1 MKFPRLQRRTLMLL
15 AVAVPLAVLFV
26 YVALRSGPLAPV
38 AVTVTQVESRSIAPA
53 LAGIG
58 TVQARHTYKIGPTA
72 AGRVRRVDV
81 QVGDTVAA
89 GQVLGEMDPVDLDE
103 RLRAQQAAIA
113 SADAALRQ
121 AEAKQAFARTQ
132 AKRYDDLLAV
142 RGTSEELAA
151 TRRQELA
158 LADAALA
165 AARADGARLR
175 AELQAVR
182 AQRGN
187 LVLLAPVA
195 GLVVARDVDPGTTV
209 VAGQAVVEL
218 IDPASLWVDTRFD
231 QIGAEALAAGLP
243 AKAVLR
249 SRRGQALDARVLR
262 VEPRADVVTE
272 ETLAKLTFD
281 APPATLP
288 PVGELAEVTV
298 QLPALAAAPA
308 IPNAALRTVG
318 GKLGVWKMVDGKL
331 AFQAVTPGRGDL
343 DGWVQV
349 TQGLAVGEPVVVY
362 SEKALSAGS
371 RIQVVDRIAG
381 VVP

>member
-1 MKFPRLQRRTLMLL
+1 MKFLRLQRRTLLLL
-15 AVAVPLAVLFV
+15 AVAVPLALLFV

-38 AVTVTQVESRSIAPA
+38 AVTVMQVESRHIAPA

-58 TVQARHTYKIGPTA
+58 AVQARHTYKIGPTG
-72 AGRVRRVDV
+72 AGRVRRIDV
-81 QVGDTVAA
+81 QVGDAVAA

-132 AKRYDDLLAV
+132 AARYEQLLAV

-151 TRRQELA
+151 TRRQDLA

-187 LVLLAPVA
+187 LVLVAPVA

-231 QIGAEALAAGLP
+231 QIAAEGLAAGLP
-243 AKAVLR
+243 AKVVLR
-249 SRRGQALDARVLR
+249 SRRGQPLDARVLR

-272 ETLAKLTFD
+272 ETLAKLSFD

-318 GKLGVWKMVDGKL
+318 GKLGVWKMADGKL
-331 AFQAVTPGRGDL
+331 RFEAVTSGRGDL

-349 TQGLAVGEPVVVY
+349 VQGLAAGEQVVVY
-362 SEKALSAGS
+362 SEKTLNSRS
-371 RIQVVDRIAG
+371 RIQVVDRIPG
-381 VVP
+381 VSS

>member
-1 MKFPRLQRRTLMLL
+1 MKFLRLQRRTLLLL
-15 AVAVPLAVLFV
+15 AVAVPLALLFV

-38 AVTVTQVESRSIAPA
+38 AVTVMRVESRRIAPA

-58 TVQARHTYKIGPTA
+58 AVQARHTYKIGPTG
-72 AGRVRRVDV
+72 AGRVRRIDV
-81 QVGDTVAA
+81 QVGDAVAA

-132 AKRYDDLLAV
+132 AARYEQLLAV

-151 TRRQELA
+151 TRRQDLA

-187 LVLLAPVA
+187 LVLVAPVA

-231 QIGAEALAAGLP
+231 QIAAEGLAAGLP
-243 AKAVLR
+243 AKVVLR
-249 SRRGQALDARVLR
+249 SRRGQPLDARVLR

-272 ETLAKLTFD
+272 ETLAKLSFD

-318 GKLGVWKMVDGKL
+318 GKLGVWKMADGKL
-331 AFQAVTPGRGDL
+331 RFEAVTSGRGDL

-349 TQGLAVGEPVVVY
+349 VQGLAAGEQVVVY
-362 SEKALSAGS
+362 SEKTLNSRS
-371 RIQVVDRIAG
+371 RIQVVDRIPG
-381 VVP
+381 GSS

>member
-1 MKFPRLQRRTLMLL
+1 MKFLRLQRRTLLLL
-15 AVAVPLAVLFV
+15 AVAVPLALLFV

-38 AVTVTQVESRSIAPA
+38 AVTVMQVESRHIAPA

-58 TVQARHTYKIGPTA
+58 AVQARHTYKIGPTG
-72 AGRVRRVDV
+72 AGRVRRIDV
-81 QVGDTVAA
+81 QVGDAVAA

-121 AEAKQAFARTQ
+121 AEAKQAFASTQ
-132 AKRYDDLLAV
+132 AARYEQLLAV

-151 TRRQELA
+151 TRRQDLA

-187 LVLLAPVA
+187 LVLVAPVA

-231 QIGAEALAAGLP
+231 QIAAEGLAAGLP
-243 AKAVLR
+243 AKVVLR
-249 SRRGQALDARVLR
+249 SRRGQPLDARVLR

-272 ETLAKLTFD
+272 ETLAKLSFD

-318 GKLGVWKMVDGKL
+318 GKLGVWKMADGKL
-331 AFQAVTPGRGDL
+331 RFEAVTSGRGDL

-349 TQGLAVGEPVVVY
+349 VQGLAAGEQVVVY
-362 SEKALSAGS
+362 SEKTLNSRS
-371 RIQVVDRIAG
+371 RIQVVDRIPG
-381 VVP
+381 GSS

>member
-1 MKFPRLQRRTLMLL
+1 MKFLRLQRRTLLLL
-15 AVAVPLAVLFV
+15 AVAVPLALLFV

-38 AVTVTQVESRSIAPA
+38 AVTVMQVESRHIAPA

-58 TVQARHTYKIGPTA
+58 AVQARHTYKIGPTG
-72 AGRVRRVDV
+72 AGRVRRIDV
-81 QVGDTVAA
+81 QVGDAVAA

-132 AKRYDDLLAV
+132 AARYEQLLAV

-151 TRRQELA
+151 TRRQDLA

-187 LVLLAPVA
+187 LVLAAPVA

-231 QIGAEALAAGLP
+231 QIAAEGLAAGLP
-243 AKAVLR
+243 AKVVLR
-249 SRRGQALDARVLR
+249 SRRGQPLDARVLR

-272 ETLAKLTFD
+272 ETLAKLSFD

-318 GKLGVWKMVDGKL
+318 GKLGVWKMADGKL
-331 AFQAVTPGRGDL
+331 RFEAVTSGRGDL

-349 TQGLAVGEPVVVY
+349 AHGLAAGEQVVVY
-362 SEKALSAGS
+362 SEKTLNSRS
-371 RIQVVDRIAG
+371 RIQVVDRIPG
-381 VVP
+381 VSS

>member
-1 MKFPRLQRRTLMLL
+1 MKFLRLQRRTLLLL
-15 AVAVPLAVLFV
+15 AVAVPLALLFV

-38 AVTVTQVESRSIAPA
+38 AVTVMQVESRHIAPA

-58 TVQARHTYKIGPTA
+58 AVQARHTYKIGPTG
-72 AGRVRRVDV
+72 AGRVRRIDV
-81 QVGDTVAA
+81 QVGDAVAA

-132 AKRYDDLLAV
+132 AARYEQLLAV

-151 TRRQELA
+151 TRRQDLA

-187 LVLLAPVA
+187 LVLAAPVA

-231 QIGAEALAAGLP
+231 QIAAEGLAAGLP
-243 AKAVLR
+243 AKVVLR
-249 SRRGQALDARVLR
+249 SRRGQPLDARVLR

-272 ETLAKLTFD
+272 ETLAKLSFD

-318 GKLGVWKMVDGKL
+318 GKLGVWKMADGKL
-331 AFQAVTPGRGDL
+331 RFEAVTSGRGDL

-349 TQGLAVGEPVVVY
+349 AHGLAAGEQVVVY
-362 SEKALSAGS
+362 SEKTLNSRS
-371 RIQVVDRIAG
+371 RIQVVDRIPG
-381 VVP
+381 GSS

>member
-1 MKFPRLQRRTLMLL
+1 MKFIRLQRRTLLLL
-15 AVAVPLAVLFV
+15 AVAVPLALLFV

-38 AVTVTQVESRSIAPA
+38 AVTVMRVESRRIAPA

-58 TVQARHTYKIGPTA
+58 AVQARHTYKIGPTG
-72 AGRVRRVDV
+72 AGRVRRIDV
-81 QVGDTVAA
+81 QVGDAVAA
-89 GQVLGEMDPVDLDE
+89 GRVLGEMDPVDLDE

-132 AKRYDDLLAV
+132 AARYEQLLAV

-151 TRRQELA
+151 TRRQDLA

-187 LVLLAPVA
+187 LVLAAPVA

-231 QIGAEALAAGLP
+231 QIAAEGLAAGLP
-243 AKAVLR
+243 AKVVLR
-249 SRRGQALDARVLR
+249 SRRGQPLDARVLR

-272 ETLAKLTFD
+272 KTLAKLSFD

-318 GKLGVWKMVDGKL
+318 GKLGVWKMADGKL
-331 AFQAVTPGRGDL
+331 RFEAVTSGRGDL

-349 TQGLAVGEPVVVY
+349 VQGLAAGEQVVVY
-362 SEKALSAGS
+362 SEKTLNSRS
-371 RIQVVDRIAG
+371 RIQVVDRIPG
-381 VVP
+381 VSS

>member
-1 MKFPRLQRRTLMLL
+1 MKFLRLQRRTLLLL
-15 AVAVPLAVLFV
+15 AVAVPLALLFV

-38 AVTVTQVESRSIAPA
+38 AVTVMRVESRRIAPA

-58 TVQARHTYKIGPTA
+58 AVQARHTYKIGPTG
-72 AGRVRRVDV
+72 AGRVRRIDV
-81 QVGDTVAA
+81 QVGDAVAA

-132 AKRYDDLLAV
+132 AARYEQLLAV

-151 TRRQELA
+151 TRRQDLA

-187 LVLLAPVA
+187 LVLAAPVA

-231 QIGAEALAAGLP
+231 QIAAEGLAAGLP
-243 AKAVLR
+243 AKVVLR
-249 SRRGQALDARVLR
+249 SRRGQPLDARVLR

-272 ETLAKLTFD
+272 ETLAKLSFD

-318 GKLGVWKMVDGKL
+318 GKLGVWKMADGKL
-331 AFQAVTPGRGDL
+331 RFEAVTSGRGDL

-349 TQGLAVGEPVVVY
+349 AHGLAAGEQVVVY
-362 SEKALSAGS
+362 SEKTLNSRS
-371 RIQVVDRIAG
+371 RIQVVDRIPG
-381 VVP
+381 GSS

>member
-1 MKFPRLQRRTLMLL
+1 MKFLRLQRRTLLLL
-15 AVAVPLAVLFV
+15 AVAVPLALLFV

-38 AVTVTQVESRSIAPA
+38 AVTVMQVESRHIAPA

-58 TVQARHTYKIGPTA
+58 AVQARHTYKIGPTG
-72 AGRVRRVDV
+72 AGRVRRIDV
-81 QVGDTVAA
+81 QVGDAVAA

-132 AKRYDDLLAV
+132 AARYEQLLAV

-151 TRRQELA
+151 TRRQDLA

-175 AELQAVR
+175 AELQALR

-187 LVLLAPVA
+187 LVLVAPVA

-231 QIGAEALAAGLP
+231 QIAAEGLAAGLP
-243 AKAVLR
+243 AKVVLR
-249 SRRGQALDARVLR
+249 SRRGQPLDARVLR

-272 ETLAKLTFD
+272 ETLAKLSFD

-318 GKLGVWKMVDGKL
+318 GKLGVWKMADGKL
-331 AFQAVTPGRGDL
+331 RFEAVTSGRGDL

-349 TQGLAVGEPVVVY
+349 VQGLAAGEQVVVY
-362 SEKALSAGS
+362 SEKTLNSRS
-371 RIQVVDRIAG
+371 RIQVVDRIPG
-381 VVP
+381 GSS

>member
-1 MKFPRLQRRTLMLL
+1 MKFLRLQRRTLLLL
-15 AVAVPLAVLFV
+15 AVAVPLALLFV

-38 AVTVTQVESRSIAPA
+38 AVTVMQVESRHIAPA

-58 TVQARHTYKIGPTA
+58 AVQARHTYKIGPTG
-72 AGRVRRVDV
+72 AGRVRRIDV
-81 QVGDTVAA
+81 QVGDAVAA
-89 GQVLGEMDPVDLDE
+89 GRVLGEMDPVDLDE

-132 AKRYDDLLAV
+132 AARYEQLLAV

-151 TRRQELA
+151 TRRQDLA

-187 LVLLAPVA
+187 LVLAAPVA

-231 QIGAEALAAGLP
+231 QIAAEGLAAGLP
-243 AKAVLR
+243 AKVVLR
-249 SRRGQALDARVLR
+249 SRRGQPLDARVLR

-272 ETLAKLTFD
+272 ETLAKLSFD

-318 GKLGVWKMVDGKL
+318 GKLGVWKMTDGKL
-331 AFQAVTPGRGDL
+331 RFEAVTSGRGDL

-349 TQGLAVGEPVVVY
+349 AHGLAAGEQVVVY
-362 SEKALSAGS
+362 SEKTLNSRS
-371 RIQVVDRIAG
+371 RIQVVDRIPG
-381 VVP
+381 VSS

>member
-1 MKFPRLQRRTLMLL
+1 MKFLRLQRRTLLLL
-15 AVAVPLAVLFV
+15 AVAVPLALLFV

-38 AVTVTQVESRSIAPA
+38 AVTVMQVESRHIAPA

-58 TVQARHTYKIGPTA
+58 AVQARHTYKIGPTG
-72 AGRVRRVDV
+72 AGRVRRIDV
-81 QVGDTVAA
+81 QVGDAVAA

-132 AKRYDDLLAV
+132 AARYEQLLAV

-151 TRRQELA
+151 TRRQDLA

-187 LVLLAPVA
+187 LVLAAPVA

-231 QIGAEALAAGLP
+231 QIAAEGLAAGLP
-243 AKAVLR
+243 AKVVLR
-249 SRRGQALDARVLR
+249 SRRGQPLDARVLR

-272 ETLAKLTFD
+272 ETLAKLSFD

-318 GKLGVWKMVDGKL
+318 GKLGVWKMTDGKL
-331 AFQAVTPGRGDL
+331 RFEAVTSGRGDL

-349 TQGLAVGEPVVVY
+349 AHGLAAGEQVVVY
-362 SEKALSAGS
+362 SEKTLNSRS
-371 RIQVVDRIAG
+371 RIQVVDRIPG
-381 VVP
+381 VSS

>member
-1 MKFPRLQRRTLMLL
+1 MKFLRLQRRTLLLL
-15 AVAVPLAVLFV
+15 AVAVPLALLFV

-38 AVTVTQVESRSIAPA
+38 AVTVMQVESRHIAPA

-58 TVQARHTYKIGPTA
+58 AVQARHTYKIGPTG
-72 AGRVRRVDV
+72 AGRVRRIDV
-81 QVGDTVAA
+81 QVGDAVAA
-89 GQVLGEMDPVDLDE
+89 GRVLGEMDPVDLDE

-132 AKRYDDLLAV
+132 AARYEQLLAV

-151 TRRQELA
+151 TRRQDLA

-187 LVLLAPVA
+187 LVLVAPVA

-231 QIGAEALAAGLP
+231 QIAAEGLAAGLP
-243 AKAVLR
+243 AKVVLR
-249 SRRGQALDARVLR
+249 SRRGQPLDARVLR

-272 ETLAKLTFD
+272 ETLAKLSFD

-318 GKLGVWKMVDGKL
+318 GKLGVWKMADGKL
-331 AFQAVTPGRGDL
+331 RFEAVTSGRGDL

-349 TQGLAVGEPVVVY
+349 VQGLAAGEQVVVY
-362 SEKALSAGS
+362 SEKTLNSRS
-371 RIQVVDRIAG
+371 RIQVVDRIPG
-381 VVP
+381 GSS

>member
-1 MKFPRLQRRTLMLL
+1 MKFLRLQRRTLLLL
-15 AVAVPLAVLFV
+15 AVAVPLALLFV

-38 AVTVTQVESRSIAPA
+38 AVTVMQVESRHIAPA

-58 TVQARHTYKIGPTA
+58 AVQARHTYKIGPTG
-72 AGRVRRVDV
+72 AGRVRRIDV
-81 QVGDTVAA
+81 QVGDAVAA

-132 AKRYDDLLAV
+132 AARYEQLLAV

-151 TRRQELA
+151 TRRQDLA

-187 LVLLAPVA
+187 LVLVAPVA

-231 QIGAEALAAGLP
+231 QIAAEGLAAGLP
-243 AKAVLR
+243 AKVVLR
-249 SRRGQALDARVLR
+249 SRRGQPLDARVLR

-272 ETLAKLTFD
+272 ETLAKLSFD

-318 GKLGVWKMVDGKL
+318 GKLGVWKMTDGKL
-331 AFQAVTPGRGDL
+331 RFEAVTSGRGDL

-349 TQGLAVGEPVVVY
+349 AHGLAAGEQVVVY
-362 SEKALSAGS
+362 SEKTLNSRS
-371 RIQVVDRIAG
+371 RIQVVDRIPG
-381 VVP
+381 VSS

>member
-1 MKFPRLQRRTLMLL
+1 MKFLRLQRRTLLLL
-15 AVAVPLAVLFV
+15 AVAVPLALLFV

-38 AVTVTQVESRSIAPA
+38 AVTVIRVESRRIAPA

-58 TVQARHTYKIGPTA
+58 AVQARHTYKIGPTG
-72 AGRVRRVDV
+72 AGRVRRIDV
-81 QVGDTVAA
+81 QVGDAVAA

-132 AKRYDDLLAV
+132 AARYEQLLAV

-151 TRRQELA
+151 TRRQDLA

-187 LVLLAPVA
+187 LVLVAPVA

-231 QIGAEALAAGLP
+231 QIAAEGLAAGLP
-243 AKAVLR
+243 AKVVLR
-249 SRRGQALDARVLR
+249 SRRGQPLDARVLR

-272 ETLAKLTFD
+272 ETLAKLSFD

-318 GKLGVWKMVDGKL
+318 GKLGVWKMADGKL
-331 AFQAVTPGRGDL
+331 RFEAVTSGRGDL

-349 TQGLAVGEPVVVY
+349 VQGLAAGEQVVVY
-362 SEKALSAGS
+362 SEKTLNSRS
-371 RIQVVDRIAG
+371 RIQVVDRIPG
-381 VVP
+381 GSS

>member
-1 MKFPRLQRRTLMLL
+1 MKFLRLQRRTLLLL
-15 AVAVPLAVLFV
+15 AVAVPLALLFV

-38 AVTVTQVESRSIAPA
+38 AVTVMRVESRRIAPA

-58 TVQARHTYKIGPTA
+58 AVQARHTYKIGPTG
-72 AGRVRRVDV
+72 AGRVRRIDV
-81 QVGDTVAA
+81 QVGDAVAA

-132 AKRYDDLLAV
+132 AARYEQLLAV

-151 TRRQELA
+151 TRRQDLA

-187 LVLLAPVA
+187 LVLVAPVA

-231 QIGAEALAAGLP
+231 QIAAEGLAAGLP
-243 AKAVLR
+243 AKVVLR
-249 SRRGQALDARVLR
+249 SRRGQPLDARVLR

-272 ETLAKLTFD
+272 ETLAKLSFD

-318 GKLGVWKMVDGKL
+318 GKLGVWKMADGKL
-331 AFQAVTPGRGDL
+331 RFEAVTSGRGDL

-349 TQGLAVGEPVVVY
+349 AHGLAAGEQVVVY
-362 SEKALSAGS
+362 SEKTLNSRS
-371 RIQVVDRIAG
+371 RIQVVDRIPG
-381 VVP
+381 VSS

>member
-1 MKFPRLQRRTLMLL
+1 MKFLRLQRRTLLLL
-15 AVAVPLAVLFV
+15 AVAVPLALLFV

-38 AVTVTQVESRSIAPA
+38 AVTVMQVESRHIAPA

-58 TVQARHTYKIGPTA
+58 AVQARHTYKIGPTG
-72 AGRVRRVDV
+72 AGRVRRIDV
-81 QVGDTVAA
+81 QVGDAVAA
-89 GQVLGEMDPVDLDE
+89 GRVLGEMDPVDLDE

-132 AKRYDDLLAV
+132 AARYEQLLAV

-151 TRRQELA
+151 TRRQDLA

-187 LVLLAPVA
+187 LVLVAPVA

-231 QIGAEALAAGLP
+231 QIAAEGLAAGLP
-243 AKAVLR
+243 AKVVLR
-249 SRRGQALDARVLR
+249 SRRGQPLDARVLR

-272 ETLAKLTFD
+272 ETLAKLSFD

-318 GKLGVWKMVDGKL
+318 GKLGVWKMADGKL
-331 AFQAVTPGRGDL
+331 RFEAVTSGRGDL

-349 TQGLAVGEPVVVY
+349 AHGLAAGEQVVVY
-362 SEKALSAGS
+362 SEKTLNSRS
-371 RIQVVDRIAG
+371 RIQVVDRIPG
-381 VVP
+381 VSS

>member
-1 MKFPRLQRRTLMLL
+1 MKFLRLQRRTLLLL
-15 AVAVPLAVLFV
+15 AVAVPLALLFV

-38 AVTVTQVESRSIAPA
+38 AVTVMRVESRRIAPA

-58 TVQARHTYKIGPTA
+58 AVQARHTYKIGPTG
-72 AGRVRRVDV
+72 AGRVRRIDV
-81 QVGDTVAA
+81 QVGDAVAA
-89 GQVLGEMDPVDLDE
+89 GRVLGEMDPVDLDE

-121 AEAKQAFARTQ
+121 AEAKQAFASTQ
-132 AKRYDDLLAV
+132 AARYEQLLAV

-151 TRRQELA
+151 TRRQDLA

-187 LVLLAPVA
+187 LVLVAPVA

-231 QIGAEALAAGLP
+231 QIAAEGLAAGLP
-243 AKAVLR
+243 AKVVLR
-249 SRRGQALDARVLR
+249 SRRGQPLDARVLR

-272 ETLAKLTFD
+272 ETLAKLSFD

-318 GKLGVWKMVDGKL
+318 GKLGVWKMADGKL
-331 AFQAVTPGRGDL
+331 RFEAVTSGRGDL

-349 TQGLAVGEPVVVY
+349 VQGLAAGEQVVVY
-362 SEKALSAGS
+362 SEKTLNSRS
-371 RIQVVDRIAG
+371 RIQVVDRIPG
-381 VVP
+381 GSS

>member
-1 MKFPRLQRRTLMLL
+1 MKFLRLQRRTLLLL
-15 AVAVPLAVLFV
+15 AVAVPLALLFV

-38 AVTVTQVESRSIAPA
+38 AVTVMQVQSRHIAPA

-58 TVQARHTYKIGPTA
+58 AVQARHTYKIGPTG
-72 AGRVRRVDV
+72 AGRVRRIDV
-81 QVGDTVAA
+81 QVGDAVAA
-89 GQVLGEMDPVDLDE
+89 GRVLGEMDPVDLDE

-132 AKRYDDLLAV
+132 AARYEQLLAV

-151 TRRQELA
+151 TRRQDLA

-187 LVLLAPVA
+187 LVLVAPVA

-231 QIGAEALAAGLP
+231 QIAAEGLAAGLP
-243 AKAVLR
+243 AKVVLR
-249 SRRGQALDARVLR
+249 SRRGQPLDARVLR

-272 ETLAKLTFD
+272 ETLAKLSFD

-318 GKLGVWKMVDGKL
+318 GKLGVWKMADGKL
-331 AFQAVTPGRGDL
+331 RFEAVTSGRGDL

-349 TQGLAVGEPVVVY
+349 VQGLAAGEQVVVY
-362 SEKALSAGS
+362 SEKTLSARS
-371 RIQVVDRIAG
+371 RIHVVERIAG
-381 VVP
+381 VAP

>member
-231 QIGAEALAAGLP
+231 QIGAEGLAAGLP

>member
-1 MKFPRLQRRTLMLL
+1 MKFLRLQRRTLLLL
-15 AVAVPLAVLFV
+15 AVAVPLALLFV

-38 AVTVTQVESRSIAPA
+38 AVTVMQVQSRHIAPA

-58 TVQARHTYKIGPTA
+58 AVQARHTYKIGPTG
-72 AGRVRRVDV
+72 AGRVRRIDV
-81 QVGDTVAA
+81 QVGDAVAA

-132 AKRYDDLLAV
+132 AARYEQLLAV

-151 TRRQELA
+151 TRRQDLA

-187 LVLLAPVA
+187 LVLVAPVA

-231 QIGAEALAAGLP
+231 QIAAEGLAAGLP
-243 AKAVLR
+243 AKVVLR
-249 SRRGQALDARVLR
+249 SRRGQPLDARVLR

-272 ETLAKLTFD
+272 ETLAKLSFD

-318 GKLGVWKMVDGKL
+318 GKLGVWKMTDGKL
-331 AFQAVTPGRGDL
+331 RFEAVTSGRGDL

-349 TQGLAVGEPVVVY
+349 VQGLAAGEQVVVY
-362 SEKALSAGS
+362 SEKTLNSRS
-371 RIQVVDRIAG
+371 RIQVVDRIPG
-381 VVP
+381 GSS

>member
-158 LADAALA
+158 LADATLA

-231 QIGAEALAAGLP
+231 QIGAEGLAAGLP

>member
-231 QIGAEALAAGLP
+231 QIGAEGLAAGLP

-343 DGWVQV
+343 GRVNTNGRTVYQGRYLLAWKSRPSRGLLVFSAISDG
-349 TQGLAVGEPVVVY
+349 TK
-362 SEKALSAGS
+362 S
-371 RIQVVDRIAG
+371 
-381 VVP
+381 

>member
-1 MKFPRLQRRTLMLL
+1 MKFLRLQRRTLLLL
-15 AVAVPLAVLFV
+15 AVAVPLALLFV

-38 AVTVTQVESRSIAPA
+38 AVTVMQVESRHIAPA

-58 TVQARHTYKIGPTA
+58 AVQARHTYKIGPTG
-72 AGRVRRVDV
+72 AGRVRRIDV
-81 QVGDTVAA
+81 QVGDAVAA
-89 GQVLGEMDPVDLDE
+89 GRVLGEMDPVDLDE

-132 AKRYDDLLAV
+132 AARYEQLLAV

-151 TRRQELA
+151 TRRQDLA

-187 LVLLAPVA
+187 LVLVAPVA

-231 QIGAEALAAGLP
+231 QIAAEGLAAGLP
-243 AKAVLR
+243 AKVVLR
-249 SRRGQALDARVLR
+249 SRRGQPLDARVLR

-272 ETLAKLTFD
+272 ETLAKLSFD

-288 PVGELAEVTV
+288 TVGELAEVTV

-318 GKLGVWKMVDGKL
+318 GKLGVWKMADGKL
-331 AFQAVTPGRGDL
+331 RFEAVTSGRGDL

-349 TQGLAVGEPVVVY
+349 VQGLAAGEQVVVY
-362 SEKALSAGS
+362 SEKTLNSRS
-371 RIQVVDRIAG
+371 RIQVVDRIPG
-381 VVP
+381 GSS

>member
-1 MKFPRLQRRTLMLL
+1 MKFLRLQRRTLLLL
-15 AVAVPLAVLFV
+15 AVAVPLALLFV

-38 AVTVTQVESRSIAPA
+38 AVTVMQVQSRHIAPA

-58 TVQARHTYKIGPTA
+58 AVQARHTYKIGPTG
-72 AGRVRRVDV
+72 AGRVRRIDV
-81 QVGDTVAA
+81 QVGDAVAA

-132 AKRYDDLLAV
+132 AARYEQLLAV

-151 TRRQELA
+151 TRRQDLA

-187 LVLLAPVA
+187 LVLAAPVA

-231 QIGAEALAAGLP
+231 QIAAEGLAAGLP
-243 AKAVLR
+243 AKVVLR
-249 SRRGQALDARVLR
+249 SRRGQPLDARVLR

-272 ETLAKLTFD
+272 ETLAKLSFD

-318 GKLGVWKMVDGKL
+318 GKLGVWKMADGKL
-331 AFQAVTPGRGDL
+331 RFEAVTSGRGDL

-349 TQGLAVGEPVVVY
+349 VQGLAAGEQVVVY
-362 SEKALSAGS
+362 SEKTLNSRS
-371 RIQVVDRIAG
+371 RIQVVDRIPG
-381 VVP
+381 VSS

>member
-1 MKFPRLQRRTLMLL
+1 MNFLRLQRRTLLLL
-15 AVAVPLAVLFV
+15 AVAVPLALLFV

-38 AVTVTQVESRSIAPA
+38 AVTVMQVESRHIAPA

-58 TVQARHTYKIGPTA
+58 AVQARHTYKIGPTG
-72 AGRVRRVDV
+72 AGRVRRIDV
-81 QVGDTVAA
+81 QVGDAVAA
-89 GQVLGEMDPVDLDE
+89 GRVLGEMDPVDLDE

-132 AKRYDDLLAV
+132 AARYEQLLAV

-151 TRRQELA
+151 TRRQDLA

-187 LVLLAPVA
+187 LVLVAPVA

-231 QIGAEALAAGLP
+231 QIAAEGLAAGLP
-243 AKAVLR
+243 AKVVLR
-249 SRRGQALDARVLR
+249 SRRGQPLDARVLR

-272 ETLAKLTFD
+272 ETLAKLSFD

-318 GKLGVWKMVDGKL
+318 GKLGVWKMTDGKL
-331 AFQAVTPGRGDL
+331 RFEAVTSGRGDL

-349 TQGLAVGEPVVVY
+349 AHGLAAGEQVVVY
-362 SEKALSAGS
+362 SEKTLNSRS
-371 RIQVVDRIAG
+371 RIQVVDRIPG
-381 VVP
+381 VSS

>member
-1 MKFPRLQRRTLMLL
+1 MKFLRLQRRTLLLL
-15 AVAVPLAVLFV
+15 AVAVPLALLFV

-38 AVTVTQVESRSIAPA
+38 AVTVMQVESRHIAPA

-58 TVQARHTYKIGPTA
+58 AVQARHTYKIGPTG
-72 AGRVRRVDV
+72 AGRVRRIDV
-81 QVGDTVAA
+81 QVGDAVAA

-132 AKRYDDLLAV
+132 AARYEQLLAV

-151 TRRQELA
+151 TRRQDLA

-187 LVLLAPVA
+187 LVLAAPVA

-231 QIGAEALAAGLP
+231 QIAAEGLAAGLP
-243 AKAVLR
+243 AKVVLR
-249 SRRGQALDARVLR
+249 SRRGQPLDARVLR

-272 ETLAKLTFD
+272 ETLAKLSFD

-318 GKLGVWKMVDGKL
+318 GKLGVWKMTDGKL
-331 AFQAVTPGRGDL
+331 RFEAVTSGRGDL

-349 TQGLAVGEPVVVY
+349 VQGLAAGEQVVVY
-362 SEKALSAGS
+362 SEKTLNSRS
-371 RIQVVDRIAG
+371 RIQVVDRIPG
-381 VVP
+381 GSS

>member
-1 MKFPRLQRRTLMLL
+1 MKFLRLQRRTLLLL
-15 AVAVPLAVLFV
+15 AVAVPLALLFV

-38 AVTVTQVESRSIAPA
+38 AVTVMQVQSRHIAPA

-58 TVQARHTYKIGPTA
+58 AVQARHTYKIGPTG
-72 AGRVRRVDV
+72 AGRVRRIDV
-81 QVGDTVAA
+81 QVGDAVAA

-132 AKRYDDLLAV
+132 AARYEQLLAV

-151 TRRQELA
+151 TRRQDLA

-187 LVLLAPVA
+187 LVLVAPVA

-231 QIGAEALAAGLP
+231 QIAAEGLAAGLP
-243 AKAVLR
+243 AKVVLR
-249 SRRGQALDARVLR
+249 SRRGQPLDARVLR

-272 ETLAKLTFD
+272 ETLAKLSFD

-318 GKLGVWKMVDGKL
+318 GKLGVWKMADGKL
-331 AFQAVTPGRGDL
+331 RFEAVTSGRGDL

-349 TQGLAVGEPVVVY
+349 AHGLAAGEQVVVY
-362 SEKALSAGS
+362 SEKTLNSRS
-371 RIQVVDRIAG
+371 RIQVVDRIPG
-381 VVP
+381 VSS

>member
-1 MKFPRLQRRTLMLL
+1 MKFLRLQRRTLLLL
-15 AVAVPLAVLFV
+15 AVAVPLALLFV

-38 AVTVTQVESRSIAPA
+38 AVTVMQVESRHIAPA

-58 TVQARHTYKIGPTA
+58 AVQARHTYKIGPTG
-72 AGRVRRVDV
+72 AGRVRRIDV
-81 QVGDTVAA
+81 QVGDAVAA

-132 AKRYDDLLAV
+132 AARYEQLLAV

-151 TRRQELA
+151 TRRQDLA

-187 LVLLAPVA
+187 LVLVAPVA

-231 QIGAEALAAGLP
+231 QIAAEGLAAGLP
-243 AKAVLR
+243 AKVVLR
-249 SRRGQALDARVLR
+249 SRRGQPLDARVLR

-272 ETLAKLTFD
+272 ETLAKLSFD

-318 GKLGVWKMVDGKL
+318 GKLGVWKMADGKL
-331 AFQAVTPGRGDL
+331 RFEAVTSGRGDL

-349 TQGLAVGEPVVVY
+349 VQGLAAGEQVVVY
-362 SEKALSAGS
+362 SEKTLNSRS
-371 RIQVVDRIAG
+371 RIQVVDRIPG
-381 VVP
+381 GSS

>member
-1 MKFPRLQRRTLMLL
+1 MKFIRLQRRTLLLL
-15 AVAVPLAVLFV
+15 AVAVPLALLFV

-38 AVTVTQVESRSIAPA
+38 AVTVMRVESRRIAPA

-58 TVQARHTYKIGPTA
+58 AVQARHTYKIGPTG
-72 AGRVRRVDV
+72 AGRVRRIDV
-81 QVGDTVAA
+81 QVGDAVAA
-89 GQVLGEMDPVDLDE
+89 GRVLGEMDPVDLDE

-132 AKRYDDLLAV
+132 AARYEQLLAV

-151 TRRQELA
+151 TRRQDLA

-187 LVLLAPVA
+187 LVLAAPVA

-231 QIGAEALAAGLP
+231 QIAAEGLAAGLP
-243 AKAVLR
+243 AKVVLR
-249 SRRGQALDARVLR
+249 SRRGQPLDARVLR

-272 ETLAKLTFD
+272 ETLAKLSFD

-318 GKLGVWKMVDGKL
+318 GKLGVWKMADGKL
-331 AFQAVTPGRGDL
+331 RFEAVTSGRGDL

-349 TQGLAVGEPVVVY
+349 VQGLAAGEQVVVY
-362 SEKALSAGS
+362 SEKTLNSRS
-371 RIQVVDRIAG
+371 RIQVVDRIPG
-381 VVP
+381 VSS

>member
-1 MKFPRLQRRTLMLL
+1 MKFLRLQRRTLLLL
-15 AVAVPLAVLFV
+15 AVAVPLALLFV

-38 AVTVTQVESRSIAPA
+38 AVTVMRVESRRIAPA

-58 TVQARHTYKIGPTA
+58 AVQARHTYKIGPTG
-72 AGRVRRVDV
+72 AGRVRRIDV
-81 QVGDTVAA
+81 QVGDAVAA

-132 AKRYDDLLAV
+132 AARYEQLLAV

-151 TRRQELA
+151 TRRQDLA

-187 LVLLAPVA
+187 LVLVAPVA

-231 QIGAEALAAGLP
+231 QIAAEGLAAGLP
-243 AKAVLR
+243 AKVVLR
-249 SRRGQALDARVLR
+249 SRRGQPLDARVLR

-272 ETLAKLTFD
+272 ETLAKLSFD

-318 GKLGVWKMVDGKL
+318 GKLGVWKMADGKL
-331 AFQAVTPGRGDL
+331 RFEAVTSGRGDL

-349 TQGLAVGEPVVVY
+349 VQGLAAGEQVVVY
-362 SEKALSAGS
+362 SEKTLNSRS
-371 RIQVVDRIAG
+371 RIQVVDRIPG
-381 VVP
+381 VSS

>member
-1 MKFPRLQRRTLMLL
+1 MKFLRLQRRTLLLL
-15 AVAVPLAVLFV
+15 AVAVPLALLFV

-38 AVTVTQVESRSIAPA
+38 AVTVMRVESRRIAPA

-58 TVQARHTYKIGPTA
+58 AVQARHTYKIGPTG
-72 AGRVRRVDV
+72 AGRVRRIDV
-81 QVGDTVAA
+81 QVGDAVAA

-121 AEAKQAFARTQ
+121 AEAKQAFASTQ
-132 AKRYDDLLAV
+132 AARYEQLLAV

-151 TRRQELA
+151 TRRQDLA

-187 LVLLAPVA
+187 LVLVAPVA

-231 QIGAEALAAGLP
+231 QIAAEGLAAGLP
-243 AKAVLR
+243 AKVVLR
-249 SRRGQALDARVLR
+249 SRRGQPLDARVLR

-272 ETLAKLTFD
+272 ETLAKLSFD

-318 GKLGVWKMVDGKL
+318 GKLGVWKMTDGKL
-331 AFQAVTPGRGDL
+331 RFEAVTSGRGDL

-349 TQGLAVGEPVVVY
+349 AHGLAAGEQVVVY
-362 SEKALSAGS
+362 SEKTLNSRS
-371 RIQVVDRIAG
+371 RIQVVDRIPG
-381 VVP
+381 VSS

>member
-1 MKFPRLQRRTLMLL
+1 MKFLRLQRRTLLLL
-15 AVAVPLAVLFV
+15 AVAVPLALLFV

-38 AVTVTQVESRSIAPA
+38 AVTVMRVESRRIAPA

-58 TVQARHTYKIGPTA
+58 AVQARHTYKIGPTG
-72 AGRVRRVDV
+72 AGRVRRIDV
-81 QVGDTVAA
+81 QVGDAVAA
-89 GQVLGEMDPVDLDE
+89 GRVLGEMDPVDLDE

-132 AKRYDDLLAV
+132 AARYEQLLAV

-151 TRRQELA
+151 TRRQDLA

-187 LVLLAPVA
+187 LVLVAPVA

-231 QIGAEALAAGLP
+231 QIAAEGLAAGLP
-243 AKAVLR
+243 AKVVLR
-249 SRRGQALDARVLR
+249 SRRGQPLDARVLR

-272 ETLAKLTFD
+272 ETLAKLSFD

-318 GKLGVWKMVDGKL
+318 GKLGVWKMTDGKL
-331 AFQAVTPGRGDL
+331 RFEAVTSGRGDL

-349 TQGLAVGEPVVVY
+349 VQGLAAGEQVVVY
-362 SEKALSAGS
+362 SEKTLNSRS
-371 RIQVVDRIAG
+371 RIQVVDRIPG
-381 VVP
+381 GSS

>member
-1 MKFPRLQRRTLMLL
+1 MKFLRLQRRTLLLL
-15 AVAVPLAVLFV
+15 AVAVPLALLFV

-38 AVTVTQVESRSIAPA
+38 AVTVMRVESRRIAPA

-58 TVQARHTYKIGPTA
+58 AVQARHTYKIGPTG
-72 AGRVRRVDV
+72 AGRVRRIDV
-81 QVGDTVAA
+81 QVGDAVAA

-132 AKRYDDLLAV
+132 AARYEQLLAV

-151 TRRQELA
+151 TRRQDLA

-187 LVLLAPVA
+187 LVLAAPVA

-231 QIGAEALAAGLP
+231 QIAAEGLAAGLP
-243 AKAVLR
+243 AKVVLR
-249 SRRGQALDARVLR
+249 SRRGQPLDARVLR

-272 ETLAKLTFD
+272 ETLAKLSFD

-318 GKLGVWKMVDGKL
+318 GKLGVWKMADGKL
-331 AFQAVTPGRGDL
+331 RFEAVTSGRGDL

-349 TQGLAVGEPVVVY
+349 VQGLAAGEQVVVY
-362 SEKALSAGS
+362 SEKTLNSRS
-371 RIQVVDRIAG
+371 RIQVVDRIPGGAS
-381 VVP
+381 

>member
-1 MKFPRLQRRTLMLL
+1 MKFPRLQRRTLTLL
-15 AVAVPLAVLFV
+15 AVTVPLAVLFV
-26 YVALRSGPLAPV
+26 YVAVRSGPLAPV
-38 AVTVTQVESRSIAPA
+38 AVTVAQVESRSVAPA

-58 TVQARHTYKIGPTA
+58 TVQARHTYKIGPTG
-72 AGRVRRVDV
+72 AGRVRRIDV
-81 QVGDTVAA
+81 QVGDAVAA
-89 GQVLGEMDPVDLDE
+89 GQVLGEMDPIDLDE

-121 AEAKQAFARTQ
+121 AQAKQAFARTQ
-132 AKRYDDLLAV
+132 VTRYEQLLAV
-142 RGTSEELAA
+142 RGTSEELTA
-151 TRRQELA
+151 TRRQDLA

-165 AARADGARLR
+165 ATRADGARLR

-187 LVLLAPVA
+187 LVLVAPVA

-209 VAGQAVVEL
+209 VAGQAVIEL

-231 QIGAEALAAGLP
+231 QIAAEGLAAGLP
-243 AKAVLR
+243 AKVVLR
-249 SRRGQALDARVLR
+249 SRRGQPLDARVLR
-262 VEPRADVVTE
+262 VEPRADAVTE
-272 ETLAKLTFD
+272 ETLAKLSFD

-298 QLPALAAAPA
+298 QLPAVATAPA

-318 GKLGVWKMVDGKL
+318 GKLGVWKMADGKL
-331 AFQAVTPGRGDL
+331 RFEVVTPGRGDL

-349 TQGLAVGEPVVVY
+349 VQGLTVGEQVVVY
-362 SEKALSAGS
+362 SEKTLNARS
-371 RIQVVDRIAG
+371 RIQVVDRIPG
-381 VVP
+381 VSS

>member
-1 MKFPRLQRRTLMLL
+1 MKFLRLQRRTLLLL
-15 AVAVPLAVLFV
+15 AVAVPLALLFV

-38 AVTVTQVESRSIAPA
+38 AVTVMHVESRHIAPA

-58 TVQARHTYKIGPTA
+58 AVQARHTYKIGPTG
-72 AGRVRRVDV
+72 AGRVRRIDV
-81 QVGDTVAA
+81 QVGDAVAA
-89 GQVLGEMDPVDLDE
+89 GRVLGEMDPVDLDE

-132 AKRYDDLLAV
+132 AARYEQLLAV

-151 TRRQELA
+151 TRRQDLA

-187 LVLLAPVA
+187 LVLVAPVA

-231 QIGAEALAAGLP
+231 QIAAEGLAAGLP
-243 AKAVLR
+243 AKVVLR
-249 SRRGQALDARVLR
+249 SRRGQPLDARVLR

-272 ETLAKLTFD
+272 ETLAKLSFD

-318 GKLGVWKMVDGKL
+318 GKLGVWKMTDGKL
-331 AFQAVTPGRGDL
+331 RFEAVTSGRGDL

-349 TQGLAVGEPVVVY
+349 AHGLAAGEQVVVY
-362 SEKALSAGS
+362 SEKTLNSRS
-371 RIQVVDRIAG
+371 RIQVVDRIPG
-381 VVP
+381 VSS

>member
-1 MKFPRLQRRTLMLL
+1 MKFLRLQRRTLLLL
-15 AVAVPLAVLFV
+15 AVAVPLALLFV

-38 AVTVTQVESRSIAPA
+38 AVTVMQVESRHIAPA

-58 TVQARHTYKIGPTA
+58 AVQARHTYKIGPTG
-72 AGRVRRVDV
+72 AGRVRRIDV
-81 QVGDTVAA
+81 QVGDAVAA

-132 AKRYDDLLAV
+132 AARYEQLLAV

-151 TRRQELA
+151 TRRQDLA

-187 LVLLAPVA
+187 LVLVAPVA

-231 QIGAEALAAGLP
+231 QIAAEGLAAGLP
-243 AKAVLR
+243 AKVVLR
-249 SRRGQALDARVLR
+249 SRRGQPLDARVLR

-272 ETLAKLTFD
+272 ETLAKLSFD

-318 GKLGVWKMVDGKL
+318 GKLGVWKMADGKL
-331 AFQAVTPGRGDL
+331 RFEAVTSGRGDL

-349 TQGLAVGEPVVVY
+349 AHGLAAGEQVVVY
-362 SEKALSAGS
+362 SEKTLNSRS
-371 RIQVVDRIAG
+371 RIQVVDRIPG
-381 VVP
+381 VSS

>member
-1 MKFPRLQRRTLMLL
+1 MKFLRLQRRTLLLL
-15 AVAVPLAVLFV
+15 AVAVPLALLFV

-38 AVTVTQVESRSIAPA
+38 AVTVMQVESRHIAPA

-58 TVQARHTYKIGPTA
+58 AVQARHTYKIGPTG
-72 AGRVRRVDV
+72 AGRVRRIDV
-81 QVGDTVAA
+81 QVGDAVAA
-89 GQVLGEMDPVDLDE
+89 GRVLGEMDPVDLDE

-132 AKRYDDLLAV
+132 AARYEQLLAV

-151 TRRQELA
+151 TRRQDLA

-187 LVLLAPVA
+187 LVLVAPVA

-231 QIGAEALAAGLP
+231 QIAAEGLAAGLP
-243 AKAVLR
+243 AKVVLR
-249 SRRGQALDARVLR
+249 SRRGQPLDARVLR

-272 ETLAKLTFD
+272 ETLAKLSFD

-298 QLPALAAAPA
+298 QLPALAAAPT

-318 GKLGVWKMVDGKL
+318 GKLGVWKMTDGKL
-331 AFQAVTPGRGDL
+331 RFEAVTSGRGDL

-349 TQGLAVGEPVVVY
+349 AHGLAAGEQVVVY
-362 SEKALSAGS
+362 SEKTLNSRS
-371 RIQVVDRIAG
+371 RIQVVDRIPG
-381 VVP
+381 GSS

>member
-1 MKFPRLQRRTLMLL
+1 MKFPRLQRRTLTLL
-15 AVAVPLAVLFV
+15 AVTVPLAVLFV
-26 YVALRSGPLAPV
+26 YVAVRSGPLAPV
-38 AVTVTQVESRSIAPA
+38 AVTVAQVESRSVAPA

-58 TVQARHTYKIGPTA
+58 TVQARHTYKIGPTG
-72 AGRVRRVDV
+72 AGRVRRIDV
-81 QVGDTVAA
+81 QVGDSVAA

-121 AEAKQAFARTQ
+121 AQAKQAFARTQ
-132 AKRYDDLLAV
+132 VTRYEQLLAV
-142 RGTSEELAA
+142 RGTSEELTA
-151 TRRQELA
+151 TRRQDLA

-165 AARADGARLR
+165 ATRADGARLR

-187 LVLLAPVA
+187 LVLVAPVA

-209 VAGQAVVEL
+209 VAGQAVIEL

-231 QIGAEALAAGLP
+231 QIAAEGLAAGLP
-243 AKAVLR
+243 AKVVLR
-249 SRRGQALDARVLR
+249 SRRGQPLDARVLR
-262 VEPRADVVTE
+262 VEPRADAVTE
-272 ETLAKLTFD
+272 ETLAKLSFD

-298 QLPALAAAPA
+298 QLPAVATAPA

-318 GKLGVWKMVDGKL
+318 GKLGVWKMADGKL
-331 AFQAVTPGRGDL
+331 RFEVVTPGRGDL

-349 TQGLAVGEPVVVY
+349 VQGLTVGEQVVVY
-362 SEKALSAGS
+362 SEKTLNARS
-371 RIQVVDRIAG
+371 RIQVVDRIPG
-381 VVP
+381 VSS

>member
-1 MKFPRLQRRTLMLL
+1 MKFLRLQRRTLLLL
-15 AVAVPLAVLFV
+15 AVAVPLALLFV

-38 AVTVTQVESRSIAPA
+38 AVTVMRVESRRIAPA

-58 TVQARHTYKIGPTA
+58 AVQARHTYKIGPTG
-72 AGRVRRVDV
+72 AGRVRRIDV
-81 QVGDTVAA
+81 QVGDAVAA

-132 AKRYDDLLAV
+132 AARYEQLLAV

-151 TRRQELA
+151 TRRQDLA

-187 LVLLAPVA
+187 LVLVAPVA

-231 QIGAEALAAGLP
+231 QIAAEGLAAGLP
-243 AKAVLR
+243 AKVVLR
-249 SRRGQALDARVLR
+249 SRRGQPLDARVLR

-272 ETLAKLTFD
+272 ETLAKLSFD

-318 GKLGVWKMVDGKL
+318 GKLGVWKMTDGKL
-331 AFQAVTPGRGDL
+331 RFEAVTSGRGDL

-349 TQGLAVGEPVVVY
+349 VQGLAAGEQVVVY
-362 SEKALSAGS
+362 SEKTLNSRS
-371 RIQVVDRIAG
+371 RIQVVDRIPG
-381 VVP
+381 VSS

>member
-1 MKFPRLQRRTLMLL
+1 MKFLRLQRRTLLLL
-15 AVAVPLAVLFV
+15 AVAVPLALLFV

-38 AVTVTQVESRSIAPA
+38 AVTVMQVQSRHIAPA

-58 TVQARHTYKIGPTA
+58 AVQARHTYKIGPTG
-72 AGRVRRVDV
+72 AGRVRRIDV
-81 QVGDTVAA
+81 QVGDAVAA

-132 AKRYDDLLAV
+132 AARYEQLLAV

-151 TRRQELA
+151 TRRQDLA

-187 LVLLAPVA
+187 LVLVAPVA

-231 QIGAEALAAGLP
+231 QIAAEGLAAGLP
-243 AKAVLR
+243 AKVVLR
-249 SRRGQALDARVLR
+249 SRRGQPLDARVLR

-272 ETLAKLTFD
+272 ETLAKLSFD

-318 GKLGVWKMVDGKL
+318 GKLGVWKMTDGKL
-331 AFQAVTPGRGDL
+331 RFEAVTSGRGDL

-349 TQGLAVGEPVVVY
+349 AHGLAAGEQVVVY
-362 SEKALSAGS
+362 SEKTLNSRS
-371 RIQVVDRIAG
+371 RIQVVDRIPG
-381 VVP
+381 VSS

>member
-1 MKFPRLQRRTLMLL
+1 MKFLRLQRRTLLLL
-15 AVAVPLAVLFV
+15 AVAVPLALRFV

-38 AVTVTQVESRSIAPA
+38 AVTVMQVESRHIAPA

-58 TVQARHTYKIGPTA
+58 AVQARHTYKIGPTG
-72 AGRVRRVDV
+72 AGRVRRIDV
-81 QVGDTVAA
+81 QVGDAVAA
-89 GQVLGEMDPVDLDE
+89 GRVLGEMDPVDLDE

-132 AKRYDDLLAV
+132 AARYEQLLAV

-151 TRRQELA
+151 TRRQDLA

-187 LVLLAPVA
+187 LVLVAPVA

-231 QIGAEALAAGLP
+231 QIAAEGLAAGLP
-243 AKAVLR
+243 AKVVLR
-249 SRRGQALDARVLR
+249 SRRGQPLDARVLR

-272 ETLAKLTFD
+272 ETLAKLSFD

-318 GKLGVWKMVDGKL
+318 GKLGVWKMTDGKL
-331 AFQAVTPGRGDL
+331 RFEAVTSGRGDL

-349 TQGLAVGEPVVVY
+349 AHGLAAGEQVVVY
-362 SEKALSAGS
+362 SEKTLNSRS
-371 RIQVVDRIAG
+371 RIQVVDRIPG
-381 VVP
+381 VSS